1 MNYAEIK
8 PYDIAN
14 GPGVRVSFFV
24 SGCRHHC
31 RGCFNEIAWDF
42 NYGKEFTQE
51 TVDYLLE
58 CLNKPYIK
66 GITILGGEPLD
77 PKNIST
83 VELLVNAIRNVYG
96 NDKSIWI
103 YTGYTIN
110 NFMKDS
116 TAEYI
121 LNNIDVLVD
130 GPFIEEQKNLMLR
143 FKGSENQRIID
154 MKKTIKENKIVLW
167 NDEK

>member
-121 LNNIDVLVD
+121 FNNIDVLVD
-130 GPFIEEQKNLMLR
+130 SPFIEEQKNLMLR